1 MKYLVLA
8 GLLFVLGIAI
18 TQIERE
24 EALFTPVVRVRTA
37 DGLFFTVVQLRTS
50 SKSTCSIT
58 VNELVGNFGKACD
71 KCLIE
76 SSECALR
83 LQGVDLA
90 LASAQPVPI
99 YTVAAEGVRIGI
111 LGPPDTVKNIC
122 ETIAGAMVSQGIKSA
137 SCAFPRTEV
146 GITSPKS

>member
-1 MKYLVLA
+1 MRYLVLA

-18 TQIERE
+18 TKIERE
-24 EALFTPVVRVRTA
+24 EAHFTPVVRVRTA
-37 DGLFFTVVQLRTS
+37 DGLFFTVVQPGTS
-50 SKSTCSIT
+50 SKNSCSTT
-58 VNELVGNFGKACD
+58 VKELVGNFGKACD

-99 YTVAAEGVRIGI
+99 YTVAADGVRIGI
-111 LGPPDTVKNIC
+111 LGPPETVRNIC
-122 ETIAGAMVSQGIKSA
+122 ETIAGAMVNLGVKSA
-137 SCAFPRTEV
+137 SCAFPRTGV